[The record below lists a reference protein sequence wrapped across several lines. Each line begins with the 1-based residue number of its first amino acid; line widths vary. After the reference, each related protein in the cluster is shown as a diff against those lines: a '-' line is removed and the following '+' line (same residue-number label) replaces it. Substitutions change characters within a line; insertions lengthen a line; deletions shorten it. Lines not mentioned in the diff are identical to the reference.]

1 MVLNRHRIYKA
12 EGMRMKK
19 HAIISASFFI
29 KSGGKTNERNEENS
43 SDYRRSQRHQRLIRL
58 TGVSE

>member
-1 MVLNRHRIYKA
+1 MHWEYRA
-12 EGMRMKK
+12 M
-19 HAIISASFFI
+19 ISASFFI
-29 KSGGKTNERNEENS
+29 KSGGKTNEHNEENS